1 MIIILKNVV
10 VVTEGAVCPATFFEA
25 LQPALEI
32 TLELTKL
39 CEAETGGAASLC
51 RRLASLDEGESA
63 LIGDLRVRAALAYGL
78 PLWRTKLVFKGKTLS
93 DDGAQVGDTLLTS
106 AFDEGEEILVCVVD
120 DALHT
125 SIRLEQIQQE
135 ALDAAVDENSR
146 LEALLASANTAVS
159 HFSSAANAAEATL
172 QVTQSALHSV
182 ESRLE
187 MARDTFRDELKNVT
201 MRRAAE
207 QRTAKQALEVRFR
220 AKRKA
225 QHDEIT
231 SLRARVAEFEAAVR
245 ANTAT
250 AESAAAPVPEDEQGG
265 RTRSSSSSLSPLAS
279 THAPLSPPP
288 LSRTT
293 SLPTSPPR
301 YISFI

>member
-1 MIIILKNVV
+1 MLF
-10 VVTEGAVCPATFFEA
+10 VTEGAVCPASFFEA

-78 PLWRTKLVFKGKTLS
+78 PLWRTKLLFKGKTLS

-106 AFDEGEEILVCVVD
+106 AFNDGEEILVCVVD

-146 LEALLASANTAVS
+146 LEALLASANTAVA

-245 ANTAT
+245 AKTAT
-250 AESAAAPVPEDEQGG
+250 AESAAAAPVPEDEQGG

-279 THAPLSPPP
+279 TQV
-288 LSRTT
+288 
-293 SLPTSPPR
+293 
-301 YISFI
+301 FIYFIGSYD